1 MIYKNCTGG
10 LLHCGTLG
18 ARDKACPGYHYVVDK
33 AYSAN
38 CLQREKH
45 YSFIKKFGYCWWQ
58 TMHKEVMKQENLL
71 PQ

>member
-1 MIYKNCTGG
+1 MICKNCTGG

-18 ARDKACPGYHYVVDK
+18 ARDKACPWYHYVVDM
-33 AYSAN
+33 AHSAD

-45 YSFIKKFGYCWWQ
+45 YSFQQEIWVLLVADKAKG
-58 TMHKEVMKQENLL
+58 VMKQENLL